1 MKIIYLIAGTYRAA
15 GMERVLANKANWL
28 ASRGYD
34 VLVVTTDQRGR
45 EPAFR
50 LDPSIRC
57 VDLGINYEEN
67 NGGGFLNKVL
77 RYPFKQL
84 RHRRRLSALLK
95 AEKADVVVS
104 MFCNDAAF
112 LPSIKDGSRKV
123 LEIHFSRFK
132 RLQYGRKGLWALADR
147 FRSRNDLRVVS
158 RFDRFVVLTQED
170 RGYWEADAA
179 LPNICVIPNARTF
192 APAAGPAALAVG
204 PDVPAAQPSA
214 PATPSGTATSSA
226 GTVLA
231 AGRYNAQKAFDR
243 LIEVWKTVAPQ
254 APGWKLRIAGDGEL
268 RQALQQQIDAAGL
281 HDSVILGKAE
291 GDIRDLYAAADI
303 YALTSLYEGLP
314 MVLLEAQ
321 ASGLPI
327 VAMACK
333 CGPRDVVT
341 DGEDGFLVPEGD
353 NAAMAGRLL
362 ELINDPALRH
372 RMGAAALRASD
383 RFDEAAV
390 MQRWT
395 RLFDDLTKG
404 TTS

>member
-1 MKIIYLIAGTYRAA
+1 MKIIYLIAGIYRPA

-28 ASRGYD
+28 ASHGYD
-34 VLVVTTDQRGR
+34 VMVVTTDQRGAS
-45 EPAFR
+45 PAFA
-50 LDPSIRC
+50 LDGSIRT
-57 VDLGINYEEN
+57 VDLEINYEDN
-67 NGGGFLNKVL
+67 NGGSFLNKVL
-77 RYPFKQL
+77 HYPLKQW
-84 RHRRRLSALLK
+84 RHRRRLSKLLRK
-95 AEKADVVVS
+95 EKVDIVVS

-112 LPSIKDGSRKV
+112 LPRIKDGSRKV
-123 LEIHFSRFK
+123 LEIHFSRYK

-147 FRSRNDLRVVS
+147 FRSWNDLRVVS
-158 RFDRFVVLTQED
+158 RFDRFVVLTEED

-192 APAAGPAALAVG
+192 APAVCSEKPAVG
-204 PDVPAAQPSA
+204 SVIPAAQPSA
-214 PATPSGTATSSA
+214 TSTGTI
-226 GTVLA
+226 LA

-243 LIEVWKTVAPQ
+243 LIEVWKTVAPK

-268 RQALQQQIDAAGL
+268 HQTLQQQINDAGL
-281 HDSVILGKAE
+281 QDSVILGKAE
-291 GDIRDLYAAADI
+291 GDIRDLYASADI

-321 ASGLPI
+321 ASGLPT

-353 NAAMAGRLL
+353 NAAMADRLL
-362 ELINDPALRH
+362 QLINDPDLRH
-372 RMGAAALRASD
+372 HMGQSALKASD
-383 RFDEAAV
+383 RFDEAAI

-395 RLFDDLTKG
+395 NLFDDLTKE
-404 TTS
+404 SDA